1 MTYLLMPSTPW
12 RMFTA
17 AASWH
22 LTSQQ
27 QARRNALVCTTAL
40 AQQRR
45 ERLDVEEYLT
55 ARDAAAAATRL
66 ADGHPA

>member
-1 MTYLLMPSTPW
+1 MSYLLMPSTPW

-27 QARRNALVCTTAL
+27 QARRNALMSTTAL

-45 ERLDVEEYLT
+45 ERLDVEEFFT
-55 ARDAAAAATRL
+55 TRAATAVRQT
-66 ADGHPA
+66 DGHSA